1 MTVSGIAGAELR
13 DSFGSKITTLK
24 GKTAGHL
31 YVPDNS
37 GTSSSRT
44 VTISFSDSQSDNCGS
59 SYTSGLTGS
68 TTVTQSG
75 DTVSFVCYKYDGT
88 TLTKASSTWKPGVD
102 PPAGVTSTRYG
113 YATLTVKKTPKYR
126 WDVAGT
132 TYYGTPVTDTSTKF
146 TVTGD
151 RCNPSDSSGM
161 KLTTVTGG
169 TKIYI
174 SDITSNAHN
183 ESAKNVNINVFF
195 AEVCD
200 GEGSYIQASWTQ
212 PEDST
217 YTCKNHTTT
226 LTASSATAECAAN
239 SDIGLTLDSTYTVDT
254 K

>member
-1 MTVSGIAGAELR
+1 MTVSGVTGAELR
-13 DSFGSKITTLK
+13 DSFGSKITTLR

-88 TLTKASSTWKPGVD
+88 TLTRNTTNYMDTTGSS
-102 PPAGVTSTRYG
+102 GVTG
-113 YATLTVKKTPKYR
+113 FYATLTVKKTPMYR

-132 TYYGTPVTDTSTKF
+132 TYYGTSATDTSTEF

-151 RCNPSDSSGM
+151 RCTSSDQHGT
-161 KLTTVTGG
+161 KLSTVTGG
-169 TKIYI
+169 TRIYV
-174 SDITSNAHN
+174 SKVTSNAHN
-183 ESAKNVNINVFF
+183 ESTKNVNLNVFF
-195 AEVCD
+195 TEVCD
-200 GEGSYIQASWTQ
+200 GEASYIQAS
-212 PEDST
+212 
-217 YTCKNHTTT
+217 
-226 LTASSATAECAAN
+226 
-239 SDIGLTLDSTYTVDT
+239 
-254 K
+254 